1 MFCPPA
7 SSWFPFS
14 LSTYNSLV
22 RRLILISGLAAAI
35 ATAQTPPSKS
45 ATPSAASVARLAESG
60 HCREALPLLKTA
72 VAHASEPEMKKRLG
86 LDGVHCGMTLHDV
99 DSAAGFIRG
108 LNNAFPNDPE
118 VLYLTVH
125 VFSDLSIRAS
135 QKLMV
140 AAPTSYQVRLLNAEA
155 LEAQG
160 KWDDAITE
168 YREVLK
174 RNPDLPE
181 IHYRVGRLLLV
192 RPKTEENKQAAR
204 REFEEELKVDPR
216 NAGAEY
222 ILGEL
227 ARQDQQFPTA
237 IEHFEH
243 ATKLDA
249 QFADAFIGLG
259 RSMLEAGRNAE
270 AVAPLHV
277 AAKLRP
283 DNPAVHLYLG
293 TAYSRTGFK
302 EEAQHEFDL
311 HEQASEK
318 VRQMKQEIETGVSG
332 TQPQK

>member
-1 MFCPPA
+1 ME
-7 SSWFPFS
+7 
-14 LSTYNSLV
+14 
-22 RRLILISGLAAAI
+22 
-35 ATAQTPPSKS
+35 Q
-45 ATPSAASVARLAESG
+45 LAESG

-72 VAHASEPEMKKRLG
+72 VARATEPDTRKRLG
-86 LDGVHCGMTLHDV
+86 LDGVHCGMTLHDL

-108 LNNAFPNDPE
+108 LNNGFPNDPE

-140 AAPTSYQVRLLNAEA
+140 SAPTSYQVRLLNGEA

-181 IHYRVGRLLLV
+181 IHYRVGRLLLLG
-192 RPKTEENKQAAR
+192 PKTDANKEGAR
-204 REFEEELKVDPR
+204 REFEEELKVDPS

-227 ARQDQQFPTA
+227 ARQDQQFPAA
-237 IEHFEH
+237 IEHFER

-249 QFADAFIGLG
+249 EFADAFIGLG
-259 RSMLEAGRNAE
+259 RSMLEDGRNGDAIPPLQA
-270 AVAPLHV
+270 AV
-277 AAKLRP
+277 KLRP
-283 DNPAVHLYLG
+283 DHPAAHLYLS
-293 TAYSRTGFK
+293 TAYRRTGHK
-302 EEAQHEFDL
+302 EEAEREVAL
-311 HEQASEK
+311 HERASEK
-318 VRQMKQEIETGVSG
+318 VRQMKQEIETGVARSQPATG
-332 TQPQK
+332 PQKADH